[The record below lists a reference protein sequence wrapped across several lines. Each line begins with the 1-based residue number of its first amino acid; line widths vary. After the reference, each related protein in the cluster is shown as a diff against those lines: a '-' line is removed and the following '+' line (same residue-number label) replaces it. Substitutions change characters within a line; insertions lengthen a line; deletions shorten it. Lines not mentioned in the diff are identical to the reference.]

1 MSSDIM
7 TIQLHEV
14 RIHGYHGIYE
24 EEKKLGNTFIVN
36 LSLDFIA
43 PHKGITSIDETI
55 DYVKV
60 YELVK
65 LRMQT
70 PTPLLETLV
79 SDIANIIFKQFPIV
93 NNIKLQ
99 ITKAQVYIKTL
110 EGNMSV
116 TVTKKRN

>member
-7 TIQLHEV
+7 TIQLHDV
-14 RIHGYHGIYE
+14 SIHGYHGIYE

-36 LSLDFIA
+36 LSLDFLA
-43 PHKGITSIDETI
+43 PNKGIISIDDTI

-79 SDIANIIFKQFPIV
+79 LDIANIIFEQFPFI

-99 ITKAQVYIKTL
+99 ITKAQVYVKTL

-116 TVTKKRN
+116 TITKKRN